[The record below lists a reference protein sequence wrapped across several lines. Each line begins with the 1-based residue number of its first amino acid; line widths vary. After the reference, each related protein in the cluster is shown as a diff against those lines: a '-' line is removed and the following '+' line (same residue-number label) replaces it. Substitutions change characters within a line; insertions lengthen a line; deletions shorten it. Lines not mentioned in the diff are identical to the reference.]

1 MASFIT
7 FIFNDKQQQMDKFMT
22 TSSIF
27 KLKYLLPI
35 LLLIFWVQESDA
47 SMFGFLKNFKKETI
61 EVFPAVSGQL
71 TYNNQPLKNVRIKR
85 SYNYIDVMKKD
96 KDDYTTTDDYGYFT
110 FPEVTMRSSHPNKLF
125 SVNIIWQAIVIDDS
139 DYQEFSDSYLWY
151 ANSIGVKHNPYF
163 VDMLSKL
170 DCKLENKE
178 EELMIVNPKYPEGY
192 VTYNI
197 HSVCRWPERS
207 EIEKRKQKDLELYER
222 LKSAEHYGDI
232 IDLR

>member
-1 MASFIT
+1 MLKA
-7 FIFNDKQQQMDKFMT
+7 KQQMDKFMT
-22 TSSIF
+22 ISSIF
-27 KLKYLLPI
+27 KLKYVLPI
-35 LLLIFWVQESDA
+35 LLLIFFVQESDA
-47 SMFGFLKNFKKETI
+47 SMFGFLKKLNKENKGTV

-96 KDDYTTTDDYGYFT
+96 KDDYTTTDEDGYFS
-110 FPEVTMRSSHPNKLF
+110 FPEIIMNNAPTYNLAGVI
-125 SVNIIWQAIVIDDS
+125 IIWQAIVIDDS
-139 DYQEFSDSYLWY
+139 DYPEFSDSYLWY
-151 ANSIGVKHNPYF
+151 TNSRGIKHNPYF

-207 EIEKRKQKDLELYER
+207 EIEKRKQKDLDLYEK

-232 IDLR
+232 VDLR

>member
-1 MASFIT
+1 
-7 FIFNDKQQQMDKFMT
+7 MT
-22 TSSIF
+22 ISSIF
-27 KLKYLLPI
+27 KLKYVLPI
-35 LLLIFWVQESDA
+35 LLLIFFVQESDA

-71 TYNNQPLKNVRIKR
+71 TYNNHPLKNVRVKR

-96 KDDYTTTDDYGYFT
+96 KDDYTTTDDHGYFT
-110 FPEVTMRSSHPNKLF
+110 FPELTIKSSHPNKFF

-139 DYQEFSDSYLWY
+139 DYPEFSDSYLWY
-151 ANSIGVKHNPYF
+151 TNSRGIKHNPYF

-192 VTYNI
+192 VKYNI
-197 HSVCRWPERS
+197 YSVCRWPERS
-207 EIEKRKQKDLELYER
+207 EIEKRKQKDLELYEK